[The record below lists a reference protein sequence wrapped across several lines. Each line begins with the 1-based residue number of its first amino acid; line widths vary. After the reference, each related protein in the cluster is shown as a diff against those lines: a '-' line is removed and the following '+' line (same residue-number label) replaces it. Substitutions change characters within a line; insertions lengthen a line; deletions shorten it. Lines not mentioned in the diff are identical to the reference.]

1 VQREVAADGLSR
13 TDFILGAGGEVNALE
28 INTNVGLGPRHD
40 LTQVFVATELT
51 YDDLVVCQTAGKLP
65 RPGQR

>member
-1 VQREVAADGLSR
+1 VRSPR
-13 TDFILGAGGEVNALE
+13 TGCPAPTFIRGAGGEVNALE

-40 LTQVFVATELT
+40 LAQVFVATGLT

-65 RPGQR
+65 GPGQR